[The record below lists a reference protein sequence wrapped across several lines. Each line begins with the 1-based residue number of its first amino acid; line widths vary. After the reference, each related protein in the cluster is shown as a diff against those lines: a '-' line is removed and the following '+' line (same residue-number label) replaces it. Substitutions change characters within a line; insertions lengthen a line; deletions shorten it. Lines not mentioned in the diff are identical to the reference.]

1 MQPAPAF
8 FDHRI
13 KMFEELKAEYD
24 ASVKGACVYPGRYVF
39 SDQVSDHSQ
48 APRGYYYYYAGR
60 IDKIGQE
67 LGNKPYGYREGNLEK
82 SF

>member
-24 ASVKGACVYPGRYVF
+24 ASVKGACIYTVRYVS
-39 SDQVSDHSQ
+39 SDPVDGHSQ
-48 APRGYYYYYAGR
+48 AP
-60 IDKIGQE
+60 
-67 LGNKPYGYREGNLEK
+67 
-82 SF
+82 